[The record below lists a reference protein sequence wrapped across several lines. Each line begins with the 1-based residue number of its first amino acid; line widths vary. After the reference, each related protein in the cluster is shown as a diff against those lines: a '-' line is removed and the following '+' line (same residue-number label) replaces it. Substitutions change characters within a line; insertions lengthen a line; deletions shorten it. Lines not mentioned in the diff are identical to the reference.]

1 MSSLLEVKNL
11 QVHYGG
17 MTAIQDISFEVKPG
31 EIISILGSNG
41 AGKSTLMRVLSG
53 IKDHTSGDIYFN
65 GKDINDA
72 PDYERVEMGI
82 VQVPEG
88 RRLFKGMTV
97 EENLI
102 VGSYNKFARK
112 ERKETLE
119 EVYELLP
126 RLKERRK
133 QLANSLSGGE
143 QQMVAIGRGLMS
155 KSKLLLMDEP
165 SLGLAPLIVKEVFT
179 LIQNISKTGITI
191 MLSEQNIMQT
201 LQIVDR
207 SYVLENGQIALKG
220 TGEELLNND
229 HIKKAYL
236 GL

>member
-1 MSSLLEVKNL
+1 MTSLLEVKNL

-17 MTAIQDISFEVKPG
+17 MTAINDISFKVNSG

-41 AGKSTLMRVLSG
+41 AGKSTLMKVLSG
-53 IKDHTSGDIYFN
+53 IKEPTSGDIYFE
-65 GKDINDA
+65 GKNINDV
-72 PDYERVEMGI
+72 PDYLRVEMGI

-102 VGSYNKFARK
+102 IGSYNKFARK
-112 ERKETLE
+112 ERKENLE
-119 EVYELLP
+119 KVYELLP

-143 QQMVAIGRGLMS
+143 QQMVAIGRALMS

-165 SLGLAPLIVKEVFT
+165 SLGLAPIIVKEIFS
-179 LIQNISKTGITI
+179 LIENISQSGITI
-191 MLSEQNIMQT
+191 ILSEQNIMQT
-201 LQIVDR
+201 LKIVDR
-207 SYVLENGQIALKG
+207 SYVLENGQVALSG
-220 TGEELLNND
+220 TGEELLNNK
-229 HIKKAYL
+229 HIKKTYL
-236 GL
+236 GQ